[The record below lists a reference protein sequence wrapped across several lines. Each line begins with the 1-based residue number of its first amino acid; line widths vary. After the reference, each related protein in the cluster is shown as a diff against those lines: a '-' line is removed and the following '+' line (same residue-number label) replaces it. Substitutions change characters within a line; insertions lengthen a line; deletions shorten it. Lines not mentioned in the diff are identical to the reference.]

1 MSGSSTS
8 TPGLTV
14 FEDDINDRF
23 NRVEGEIKTIR
34 NDIKTILL
42 RLPAPAETG

>member
-1 MSGSSTS
+1 MDEK
-8 TPGLTV
+8 
-14 FEDDINDRF
+14 FEHRFDRFESEINDRF
-23 NRVEGEIKTIR
+23 NRVEGDIKTIR